1 MADGERVPGTVVL
14 TRDLRVPVGG
24 EAVVTPVED
33 VVTGTVHALHQ
44 AVLLLHCPMRGGARV
59 RASRG
64 CCKVLH
70 IIGVIIIYSVV
81 TPVEDVVTGTVHA
94 LHQAVLLFHCPV
106 RGGCRDRA
114 SCGCCK
120 VLHIIGVIIIYSVVT
135 PVEDVVTG
143 TVHALHQAV
152 LLLHCP
158 VRGGARVRASR
169 GCCRVINMYIGIILI
184 NITITIIIH
193 ILMIITA
200 SIVDV

>member
-1 MADGERVPGTVVL
+1 MADGECVPGSVVL

-44 AVLLLHCPMRGGARV
+44 PVLLLYCPVRGGCRV

-70 IIGVIIIYSVV
+70 IIGVINIYSVV

-94 LHQAVLLFHCPV
+94 LHQPVLLLYCPV
-106 RGGCRDRA
+106 RGGGRVRA
-114 SCGCCK
+114 SRGCCK
-120 VLHIIGVIIIYSVVT
+120 VLHILGVIIIYTVVT
-135 PVEDVVTG
+135 PVEDVV
-143 TVHALHQAV
+143 
-152 LLLHCP
+152 
-158 VRGGARVRASR
+158 RASR
-169 GCCRVINMYIGIILI
+169 VCCKVLIII
-184 NITITIIIH
+184 KYNYNYMIIH